1 MNASKY
7 PSLFNLVLA
16 NVTKSVPALIVIPQT
31 SPEIVDGHVVL
42 AVAPA
47 VVGLARIPAGEGVH
61 VRPIGPLSDSLLR
74 GVVAPHPG
82 PGAGAG
88 GVAGKRGD
96 ELVGGM
102 VGDGG
107 QVPVLRIVDVLRGEL
122 AVPARLP
129 PERPAGEELVAEAV
143 VGAPAR
149 GAAALHGLSLR
160 LGLKQI
166 QLLGS

>member
-7 PSLFNLVLA
+7 PSLFHLVLA
-16 NVTKSVPALIVIPQT
+16 NVAISARALEVIPQT
-31 SPEIVDGHVVL
+31 SPDIVGGHVVL
-42 AVAPA
+42 AVVQ
-47 VVGLARIPAGEGVH
+47 VVRLARIPVVEGVH
-61 VRPIGPLSDSLLR
+61 VRPIGPLPGPLLH

-82 PGAGAG
+82 PGAPGGGAG
-88 GVAGKRGD
+88 QRGD
-96 ELVGGM
+96 EIVGGL

-107 QVPVLRIVDVLRGEL
+107 QVPVLRIVDVHRGEL

-129 PERPAGEELVAEAV
+129 PGLAVGEELVAEAV

-149 GAAALHGLSLR
+149 GAGAM

>member
-7 PSLFNLVLA
+7 PSLFRLVLA
-16 NVTKSVPALIVIPQT
+16 NVAKSVPALIVIPQT

-47 VVGLARIPAGEGVH
+47 VVGLARSPVGEGVH
-61 VRPIGPLSDSLLR
+61 VRPIGPLSDSLLH

-166 QLLGS
+166 QILGL

>member
-7 PSLFNLVLA
+7 PSLFHLVLA
-16 NVTKSVPALIVIPQT
+16 NVAISARALEVIPQT
-31 SPEIVDGHVVL
+31 SPDIVGGHVVL
-42 AVAPA
+42 AVVQ
-47 VVGLARIPAGEGVH
+47 VVRLARIPVVEGVH
-61 VRPIGPLSDSLLR
+61 VRPIGPLPGPLLH

>member
-7 PSLFNLVLA
+7 PSLFRLVLA
-16 NVTKSVPALIVIPQT
+16 NVAKSVPALVVIPQT
-31 SPEIVDGHVVL
+31 SLLKVGGHVVL
-42 AVAPA
+42 AVG

-61 VRPIGPLSDSLLR
+61 VRPIGPLPDSLQR

-88 GVAGKRGD
+88 GVAGERGD

-129 PERPAGEELVAEAV
+129 PGLAVGEELVAEAV

-149 GAAALHGLSLR
+149 GAGAL

>member
-1 MNASKY
+1 MNASNS
-7 PSLFNLVLA
+7 PSLFHLVLA
-16 NVTKSVPALIVIPQT
+16 NVAISARALEVIPQT
-31 SPEIVDGHVVL
+31 SPDIVGGHVVL
-42 AVAPA
+42 AVG

-61 VRPIGPLSDSLLR
+61 VRPIGPLPDSLQR

>member
-7 PSLFNLVLA
+7 PSLFHLVLA
-16 NVTKSVPALIVIPQT
+16 NVAKSGPALDVIPQT

-42 AVAPA
+42 AVG

-61 VRPIGPLSDSLLR
+61 VRPIGQLPDPLLR
-74 GVVAPHPG
+74 GVVSPHPC

-149 GAAALHGLSLR
+149 GAAALHGLSLS

>member
-1 MNASKY
+1 MVQDWNGAGLEWCRIGRVKDW
-7 PSLFNLVLA
+7 
-16 NVTKSVPALIVIPQT
+16 K
-31 SPEIVDGHVVL
+31 G
-42 AVAPA
+42 
-47 VVGLARIPAGEGVH
+47 VGLEECRIGRV
-61 VRPIGPLSDSLLR
+61 
-74 GVVAPHPG
+74 
-82 PGAGAG
+82 GAGAG

>member
-7 PSLFNLVLA
+7 PSLFRLVLA
-16 NVTKSVPALIVIPQT
+16 NVAKSVPALVVIPQT
-31 SPEIVDGHVVL
+31 SLLKVGGHVVL
-42 AVAPA
+42 AVG

-61 VRPIGPLSDSLLR
+61 VRPIGPLPDSLLR

-129 PERPAGEELVAEAV
+129 PERPAGEELVAEAI